1 MVVGIIRG
9 LSGIDEKEKKRIQGR
24 IDELTILSKPLFS
37 QIKKADDEVTFSDLI
52 MPYVFSVH
60 AMLDY
65 IQETIHDKAAQE
77 AEINKIVD
85 AFDGAY
91 LWSRVKPY
99 YNNEENNEIK
109 NKTAAMETETK
120 TGIAADSDS
129 AMINMLDDITLLY
142 TQFDLEQLK
151 KPLKRHSKASAETRD
166 RFLALLEQDTLSKA
180 IKKNLQNI
188 PALIAKRP
196 EKYISPTDKISK
208 YIFDI
213 TKNAP
218 FYEPDGAAVKV
229 GSISKRENGVKRE
242 FPVTTAVSLKLD
254 KNNSNIKFSNNTM
267 LDPYCRSVHNAI
279 ATLYAAGN
287 KDMTKDMIYRAI
299 KGGIEKGGRDS
310 PEEETREKISNAI
323 DLLLRTTMTI
333 DASQETRYYGRADFQ
348 FKGHVLPAQ
357 IFTAKVNGVEVKDCI
372 KLLAEP
378 PLYTYAKRHNQIN
391 SCDIRMLKMPIRSTE
406 ENVIIRD
413 YVLEQVLDMQNEKSH
428 RNNVML
434 YDTLFCHLGLKN
446 ATKQKKADVRK
457 KVHAILDNWVKGGF
471 IKGYEDVKDGK
482 SITKVKITYF

>member
-9 LSGIDEKEKKRIQGR
+9 LSGIDEKEKKQIQGR

-37 QIKKADDEVTFSDLI
+37 QIKKVDDEATFSDLI

-99 YNNEENNEIK
+99 YNIEENNEIK

-120 TGIAADSDS
+120 TGTAADSDS
-129 AMINMLDDITLLY
+129 AMISMLDDITLLY

-166 RFLALLEQDTLSKA
+166 RFLALLEQDNLSKV
-180 IKKNLQNI
+180 IKKKLQNI

-213 TKNAP
+213 TKNAL
-218 FYEPDGAAVKV
+218 FYEPNGAAVKV
-229 GSISKRENGVKRE
+229 GSISRRESGVKKE

-254 KNNSNIKFSNNTM
+254 KNNSNIKFSNNAM

-287 KDMTKDMIYRAI
+287 TDMTIDMIYRAM
-299 KGGIEKGGRDS
+299 KGGTEEGEMDS
-310 PEEETREKISNAI
+310 PGEVARKKISEAI
-323 DLLLRTTMTI
+323 DLLLRTIMTI
-333 DASQETRYYGRADFQ
+333 DASQETKYYGRADFQ

-357 IFTAKVNGVEVKDCI
+357 IFTAKVTGVEVKDCI

-378 PLYTYAKRHNQIN
+378 PLYTYAQRSNQIN
-391 SCDIRMLKMPIRSTE
+391 SCDIKMLKMPISNTE

-413 YVLEQVLDMQNEKSH
+413 YLLEQVLDMQNEKSR
-428 RNNVML
+428 RNNVIL
-434 YDTLFCHLGLKN
+434 YDTLFRYLGLEN
-446 ATKQKKADVRK
+446 ALKQKKSDVRK
-457 KVHAILDNWVKGGF
+457 KVHAIFDNWIKEGF
-471 IKGYEDVKDGK
+471 IKGYNDVKEGK
-482 SITKVKITYF
+482 SISKVKITY

>member
-9 LSGIDEKEKKRIQGR
+9 LSGIDEKEKKQIQGR

-37 QIKKADDEVTFSDLI
+37 QIKKVDDEATFSDLI

-65 IQETIHDKAAQE
+65 IQATIHDKAKQE

-99 YNNEENNEIK
+99 YNNENDEIK
-109 NKTAAMETETK
+109 TTAMETETK
-120 TGIAADSDS
+120 TVTAADSDS

-218 FYEPDGAAVKV
+218 FYEPNGAAVKV
-229 GSISKRENGVKRE
+229 GSILRRENGVKKE

-254 KNNSNIKFSNNTM
+254 KNNSNIKFSNNAM
-267 LDPYCRSVHNAI
+267 LDPYCRSVYNAI
-279 ATLYAAGN
+279 VTLHAAGN
-287 KDMTKDMIYRAI
+287 TDMTIDMIYRAM
-299 KGGIEKGGRDS
+299 KGGTEEGEMDS
-310 PEEETREKISNAI
+310 PGEVARKKISEAI
-323 DLLLRTTMTI
+323 DLLLRTIMTI
-333 DASQETRYYGRADFQ
+333 DASQETQYYGRTDFQ

-357 IFTAKVNGVEVKDCI
+357 IFTAKVTGVEVKDCI

-378 PLYTYAKRHNQIN
+378 PLYTYAQRINQIN
-391 SCDIRMLKMPIRSTE
+391 SCDIKILKMPISNTE

-428 RNNVML
+428 RNNVIL
-434 YDTLFCHLGLKN
+434 YDTLFRYLGLEN
-446 ATKQKKADVRK
+446 ALKQKKADVRK
-457 KVHAILDNWVKGGF
+457 KVHAILDNWIKEGF
-471 IKGYEDVKDGK
+471 IKGYNDVKEGK
-482 SITKVKITYF
+482 SISKVKITY